1 MKTTSSN
8 MFSSNG
14 EKLSN
19 NGNNRLADMTLTELQ
34 DIAIKQQQQIEI
46 NQQLLLAKEKRL
58 KILKLEEQ
66 RNQQLNLLSQSNI
79 MNSHSISQSAS
90 NKTAENSNKLENLKQ
105 NVLGQELKIFKLKE
119 LRNQILKHKLSNS
132 NMSSELDLIKSL
144 FAKKERELCDAVK
157 NVAELTKQIDQLRKI
172 KTFSVNGANAN
183 GGMIYNS
190 KSDFKNS
197 GHVTASE
204 LEKLKQEL
212 QIRNKLNEQQS
223 KKIMQQHE
231 LFNQK
236 QIEVL
241 SLDKRIEELQNR
253 ISSKKIL
260 GEQLNQS
267 YNNNQN
273 IQKIQTNNNNNFHKS
288 NHEQEYADD
297 ENENGMLLNQQF
309 RSNIEELENECE
321 NQHAG
326 NDNSNSQKYASVTQ
340 NTGYSPSKQNAKFA
354 TKQEI
359 ANTYMNKFG
368 SEAYQRYQMNSIR
381 NLQQQQHQQQRQNFN
396 PQTMQSVN
404 ENKEMMMN
412 QQNKQGGL
420 SNDQEQNL
428 FNKQAN
434 LPNQNIAQSTSQ
446 LINNK
451 QGFMSEFQLDNFK
464 PDPST
469 LPSHLKHEFDKIKF
483 LPDMVKTIKKR
494 HSISEIEGS
503 AHHVPPLIFQRMIQ
517 NHHKNFLDQ
526 KQMQLK
532 QIKEQEQ
539 VSPNLESKSTQEHII
554 NESKKIEQ
562 KTAPEAATQSTNNVD
577 NISENKLEKEYTSD
591 IEASNQSKKSVVKS
605 TKPIIKNP
613 ANSEN
618 HIPQMKRRVNF
629 NPHALLLDAAVEGEL
644 DLVMKCAKLVADVSE
659 PNDEGIT
666 ALHNSVCAG
675 HFDIVKFLVE
685 FGCDINFADND
696 GWTPLHCAA
705 SCNNSPMVKF
715 LIEHGASIY
724 ASTVSDNETAIK
736 KCEEDED
743 GFEACYEYLHNAQEN
758 LGDTGYNNALV
769 YTLYEYEAQNED
781 ELAFKSDEKLVI
793 LNKNDDEEKGDDC
806 DGWWTARSVIN
817 NEEGL
822 VPNNFLGL
830 YPRVK
835 TNKKTNN
842 QHESTIC

>member
-1 MKTTSSN
+1 MKTNGLN
-8 MFSSNG
+8 MFSSNQI
-14 EKLSN
+14 KQP
-19 NGNNRLADMTLTELQ
+19 NGSNRLGDMTLTELQ
-34 DIAIKQQQQIEI
+34 EIAIKQQQQIEI

-66 RNQQLNLLSQSNI
+66 RNQQLTLLSQNNLINNGQSN
-79 MNSHSISQSAS
+79 M
-90 NKTAENSNKLENLKQ
+90 NKTAENSSKLENLKQ

-144 FAKKERELCDAVK
+144 FGKKERELCDAVK

-172 KTFSVNGANAN
+172 KNFSNNQN
-183 GGMIYNS
+183 LNS
-190 KSDFKNS
+190 KNDFKNNKDQQVS
-197 GHVTASE
+197 ASE

-231 LFNQK
+231 SFNSK

-241 SLDKRIEELQNR
+241 TLDKRIEELQNR
-253 ISSKKIL
+253 ISNKKIL

-267 YNNNQN
+267 YNNTQN
-273 IQKIQTNNNNNFHKS
+273 IQTQKTLGKVNKLGCEHRDYN
-288 NHEQEYADD
+288 EEE
-297 ENENGMLLNQQF
+297 ENVRQHMEDMD
-309 RSNIEELENECE
+309 LENEYLE
-321 NQHAG
+321 NQNHITG
-326 NDNSNSQKYASVTQ
+326 KTGCLENSNKHVPSQ
-340 NTGYSPSKQNAKFA
+340 SPSKQNAKFA

-359 ANTYMNKFG
+359 ANTYMNKFS
-368 SEAYQRYQMNSIR
+368 SEAYQRYQMNSIKV
-381 NLQQQQHQQQRQNFN
+381 LQQQQQHKQSFN
-396 PQTMQSVN
+396 PNAMQSVSENHAITTINPHTTKSTN
-404 ENKEMMMN
+404 EESDQAYFNHN
-412 QQNKQGGL
+412 LHSQDQSLQSNTFQNNN
-420 SNDQEQNL
+420 ND
-428 FNKQAN
+428 A
-434 LPNQNIAQSTSQ
+434 
-446 LINNK
+446 
-451 QGFMSEFQLDNFK
+451 
-464 PDPST
+464 ST
-469 LPSHLKHEFDKIKF
+469 LPSHLTHEFDKIKY

-503 AHHVPPLIFQRMIQ
+503 ANHVPPLIFQRMIET
-517 NHHKNFLDQ
+517 HHKNFLDQ

-539 VSPNLESKSTQEHII
+539 LSPGTIKEKVEEKESPKNEFNEPIRNNKDSPSNVNLKNIEKTIGP
-554 NESKKIEQ
+554 KIENEQ
-562 KTAPEAATQSTNNVD
+562 
-577 NISENKLEKEYTSD
+577 IISD
-591 IEASNQSKKSVVKS
+591 IETDNKLSQEPKIKS
-605 TKPIIKNP
+605 TKPIIKIPN
-613 ANSEN
+613 NNEN
-618 HIPQMKRRVNF
+618 NIQSASHKRRVNF

-644 DLVMKCAKLVADVSE
+644 DLVMKCAKSVLDVSE

-705 SCNNSPMVKF
+705 SCNNLPMVKF
-715 LIEHGASIY
+715 LIEHGASVY

-743 GFEACYEYLHNAQEN
+743 GFEACYEYLNNAQEN
-758 LGDTGYNNALV
+758 LGDLNYNKGISFAL
-769 YTLYEYEAQNED
+769 YSYEALNED
-781 ELAFKSDEKLVI
+781 ELSFKCNDHLIV
-793 LNKNDDEEKGDDC
+793 LNKNDNEENDECC
-806 DGWWTARSVIN
+806 DGWWTARSITTN
-817 NEEGL
+817 NEGL

-830 YPRVK
+830 FPRIES
-835 TNKKTNN
+835 NKKN